1 MQTNTIK
8 TDELSKVD
16 EIEKSKIYVAC
27 LSSYNLGVLHG
38 SWIEPKTDKDELE
51 AQIAEVLKSSPDPDA
66 EEYAIHDYDNFPNL
80 GEYPDLDKV
89 IEVVEAIK
97 LHGVK
102 AVEGFIGHFSIEDLE
117 HFEDAFHGTYDSFK
131 EFAQDYADDTIEG
144 LADNN
149 STLANYFNYDSFE
162 RDLSF
167 DYIECKADN
176 YKVHIFNKSW

>member
-1 MQTNTIK
+1 MQTHTQK

-27 LSSYNLGVLHG
+27 LSSYNSGVLHG

-102 AVEGFIGHFSIEDLE
+102 AVEGFIEHWSVEDLE
-117 HFEDAFHGTYDSFK
+117 HFDEAFHGTYDSFA
-131 EFAQDYADDTIEG
+131 EFAEDYAEDCI
-144 LADNN
+144 LADCPENIKYYIDYKQIEHE
-149 STLANYFNYDSFE
+149 LA
-162 RDLSF
+162 F
-167 DYIECKADN
+167 DFMECKADN
-176 YKVHIFNKSW
+176 YKVHIFNKNW

>member
-8 TDELSKVD
+8 KDEFSKVN

-27 LSSYNLGVLHG
+27 LSSYNSGILHG

-51 AQIAEVLKSSPDPDA
+51 AQIAEVLKSSPSPDA

-80 GEYPDLDKV
+80 GEYPDLDKI

-102 AVEGFIGHFSIEDLE
+102 AVKGFIEHFSIEDLE
-117 HFEDAFHGTYDSFK
+117 HFKEAFHGTFNSFK

-149 STLANYFNYDSFE
+149 STLARYFNYDSYE
-162 RDLSF
+162 RDMAF
-167 DYIECKADN
+167 DFLECEADN

>member
-8 TDELSKVD
+8 KDEFSKVD

-27 LSSYNLGVLHG
+27 LASYNSGILYG

-51 AQIAEVLKSSPDPDA
+51 AQIAEVLKSSPSPDA

-80 GEYPDLDKV
+80 GEYPDLNKV

-102 AVEGFIGHFSIEDLE
+102 AVEGFIEHFSIEDLE
-117 HFEDAFHGTYDSFK
+117 HFENAFHGTFDSFK
-131 EFAQDYADDTIEG
+131 VFAQDYADDTIEG

-149 STLANYFNYDSFE
+149 STLARYFDYDSYE
-162 RDLSF
+162 RDMAF
-167 DYIECKADN
+167 DFLECKADN